1 MNNKKEDIKNYVV
14 EVLVKVL
21 AELFMYYLS
30 K

>member
-1 MNNKKEDIKNYVV
+1 MNSEREDIKNCVV